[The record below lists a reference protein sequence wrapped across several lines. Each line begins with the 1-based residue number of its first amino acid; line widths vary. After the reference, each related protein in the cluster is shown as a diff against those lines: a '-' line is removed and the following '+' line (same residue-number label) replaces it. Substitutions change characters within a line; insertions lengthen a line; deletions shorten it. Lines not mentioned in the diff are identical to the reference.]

1 MLLVRLQL
9 RMVVLQLVQHV
20 EEEQHQQVTPEQV
33 PVQSVGDPTVRCAG
47 VFLQWEQVASI
58 AGARPLDL
66 AVLTPILTALT
77 VLLMVIRALVGPI
90 RVLEATCPRPHPMD
104 TPELV
109 HTQAVVAL
117 KLHWR
122 LVLACWPVMLWD
134 TIIIIGMV
142 TAKLTCSGCSVY
154 LDRWDVDK
162 ILERCFPKCCLFQVL
177 EREEIEYIKGD
188 QKIMNHDSRKCVGRA
203 ALVQELGRE
212 GVIPAFQLM
221 EPIRAMS

>member
-1 MLLVRLQL
+1 
-9 RMVVLQLVQHV
+9 
-20 EEEQHQQVTPEQV
+20 
-33 PVQSVGDPTVRCAG
+33 
-47 VFLQWEQVASI
+47 
-58 AGARPLDL
+58 
-66 AVLTPILTALT
+66 
-77 VLLMVIRALVGPI
+77 
-90 RVLEATCPRPHPMD
+90 MD

-154 LDRWDVDK
+154 L
-162 ILERCFPKCCLFQVL
+162 
-177 EREEIEYIKGD
+177 
-188 QKIMNHDSRKCVGRA
+188 
-203 ALVQELGRE
+203 ELGRE